1 MTILQT
7 DRLRLRKLS
16 VDDAGFIFRLL
27 NEPSFI
33 QNIGDKGVRTL
44 EDARGYILDG
54 PMASYE
60 RFGFGLF
67 LVEEKAS
74 GAPIGMC
81 GLLKRDALNDVDL
94 GYALLPEFC
103 RKGYAAESAY
113 GVLRFAAEKLGLNRV
128 AAIVTPGNQSSI
140 RVLEKLG
147 FAFVGMI
154 QLSPDAAELKLF
166 VCDLK
171 M

>member
-1 MTILQT
+1 MILET
-7 DRLRLRKLS
+7 ERLCLRKLT
-16 VDDAGFIFRLL
+16 VDDAEFIFRLL

-44 EDARGYILDG
+44 EDARGYIRNG

-67 LVEEKAS
+67 LVEEKSS
-74 GAPIGMC
+74 GAPIGIC

-103 RKGYAAESAY
+103 RKGYAAESAS
-113 GVLRFAAEKLGLNRV
+113 GVMRFAAEKLSLNRV
-128 AAIVTPGNQSSI
+128 AAIVSPGNERSI

-147 FAFVGMI
+147 FGFVGMVR
-154 QLSPDAAELKLF
+154 LSPDADELKLF
-166 VCDLK
+166 VCDPNRS
-171 M
+171 